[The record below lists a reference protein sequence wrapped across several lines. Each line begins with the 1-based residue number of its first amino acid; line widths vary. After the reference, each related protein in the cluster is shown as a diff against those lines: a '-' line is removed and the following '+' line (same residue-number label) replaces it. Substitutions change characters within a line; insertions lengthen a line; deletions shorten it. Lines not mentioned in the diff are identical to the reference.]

1 MPQRFT
7 KNVSARKGPAKH
19 IAIVAGEHSG
29 DLLGSRLID
38 NLKVL
43 LPDASFEGIGGP
55 LMIKS
60 GLNSL
65 HPIEN
70 LSVIGLSDIKKII
83 NAYHTR
89 NSLAH
94 HFINIKRP
102 DIFIGIDVPDFN
114 LGLEEKLKNKGIKT
128 VQYVSPQVWA
138 WRGYRVKKI
147 HRAVDHMLTLFPF
160 EEKYYK
166 EQSLPVTCVGHPLT
180 GIIEE
185 NAEQSKYRSALSLPD
200 TKKIIALLPG
210 SRNNEIKRHAELFY
224 NTSRLLSAKDKNL
237 HFVIAFVNEESKKQ
251 FWTKIDKNES
261 DYSDI
266 TCVTGMARD
275 AMAASDV
282 VLVSSG
288 TATLEAAL
296 LARPMVVTY
305 KVSSL
310 SYHLF
315 KYMTHVNMFAL
326 ANHIYGEKLVP
337 EFIQHDATP
346 DNLASSILNILQDK
360 KEYSRVVDGLKEV
373 RVTLNNAG
381 NTKAADVIF
390 NMINNKTE

>member
-1 MPQRFT
+1 MPQSFT
-7 KNVSARKGPAKH
+7 KNVSTSKDPFKH

-43 LPDASFEGIGGP
+43 LPNASFEGIGGP

-70 LSVIGLSDIKKII
+70 LSVIGLSDIGKIVD
-83 NAYHTR
+83 AFRTR

-166 EQSLPVTCVGHPLT
+166 DQSLPVTCVGHPLT
-180 GIIEE
+180 EIIEE
-185 NAEQSKYRSALSLPD
+185 NAEQSKYKKSLVLPD
-200 TKKIIALLPG
+200 DKKIIALLPG
-210 SRNNEIKRHAELFY
+210 SRNNEIKRHAELFF
-224 NTSRLLSAKDKNL
+224 NTSRLLSNKDKNL
-237 HFVIAFVNEESKKQ
+237 HFVFAFVSEDSKKQ
-251 FWTKIDKNES
+251 FWQKIDKNKD
-261 DYSDI
+261 DYKDI
-266 TCVTGMARD
+266 TCITGMARD
-275 AMAASDV
+275 VMAASDV
-282 VLVSSG
+282 ILVSSG

-296 LARPMVVTY
+296 FARPMVVTY
-305 KVSSL
+305 KVSAL

-315 KYMTHVNMFAL
+315 KYMMHVDMYAL
-326 ANHIYGEKLVP
+326 ANHVYGEKLVP
-337 EFIQHDATP
+337 EFIQNEARP
-346 DNLASSILNILQDK
+346 DNLASSIMKYLQDE
-360 KEYSRVVDGLKEV
+360 KEYSRVVEGLKKV
-373 RVTLNNAG
+373 RVTLNNAA

-390 NMINNKTE
+390 NMLNKTA

>member
-1 MPQRFT
+1 VPQSFT
-7 KNVSARKGPAKH
+7 KIVSTSKEPVKH

-29 DLLGSRLID
+29 DLLGSKLID
-38 NLKVL
+38 DLKVL
-43 LPDASFEGIGGP
+43 LPNASFEGIGGP

-65 HPIEN
+65 YPIEN
-70 LSVIGLSDIKKII
+70 LSVIGLSDIGKIV
-83 NAYHTR
+83 NAFRTR

-180 GIIEE
+180 EIIEE
-185 NAEQSKYRSALSLPD
+185 NSEQSKYKKSLALPGD
-200 TKKIIALLPG
+200 KKIIALLPG
-210 SRNNEIKRHAELFY
+210 SRNNEIKRHAELFFT
-224 NTSRLLSAKDKNL
+224 TSRLLSDKNKNL
-237 HFVIAFVNEESKKQ
+237 HFVFAFVSEDSKKQ
-251 FWTKIDKNES
+251 FWQKIDKNIE
-261 DYSDI
+261 DYKDI
-266 TCVTGMARD
+266 TCITGMARD
-275 AMAASDV
+275 VMAASDV
-282 VLVSSG
+282 ILVSSG

-296 LARPMVVTY
+296 IARPMVVTY
-305 KVSSL
+305 KVSAL
-310 SYHLF
+310 SYHLLR
-315 KYMTHVNMFAL
+315 YMMHVDMYAL
-326 ANHIYGEKLVP
+326 ANHVYGEKLVP
-337 EFIQHDATP
+337 EFIQNEARP
-346 DNLASSILNILQDK
+346 DKLASSIMRFLQDE
-360 KEYSRVVDGLKEV
+360 KEYSRVVTGLKKV
-373 RVTLNNAG
+373 RVTLNNAA

-390 NMINNKTE
+390 GMLNKTA